1 MNPYKGKKHWV
12 HAKTGNE
19 MGDGPMPYFSRSGNL
34 AFADSRLSDNAG
46 DMNSGSKKELMT
58 AIAALNRAVNSGVYE
73 KQYVNQAEVTRRRLE
88 LVTAAVNDKDGE
100 AWKAFG
106 EVIGDEVFETM
117 GREAFAG
124 KTLLHK
130 PLSKGEVGRIRIRKK
145 DVITYFATRN
155 PEVVASQVR
164 QFYVYPPEYYLV
176 GRILIEDA
184 EIEQASG
191 DLLDDKFQDGLEQ
204 MQRQQDLV
212 WKRLVDA
219 SSSVYN
225 DSFLFN
231 TFTPTV
237 YASMQNQVMR
247 WGIPV
252 HMAVISFDIWPD
264 IIADTEFSTWFD
276 PVSKHEIVA
285 NGYLGSIL
293 GTALHTDGFKY
304 DTLKVLEPGEV
315 YFLGA
320 PANLGAITRRKDLA
334 TAPINLHLLG
344 RPERG
349 WFAEQIEGMA
359 IVNPRAAVK
368 GRKF

>member
-1 MNPYKGKKHWV
+1 MS
-12 HAKTGNE
+12 HAQNIKDNTE
-19 MGDGPMPYFSRSGNL
+19 RSLKGNL
-34 AFADSRLSDNAG
+34 LERVTTEAQVY
-46 DMNSGSKKELMT
+46 GSKTSMT
-58 AIAALNRAVNSGVYE
+58 ITGRFYLVTSKRECGGTRKVSIRDSLDLLATRGVEVNST
-73 KQYVNQAEVTRRRLE
+73 QP
-88 LVTAAVNDKDGE
+88 
-100 AWKAFG
+100 
-106 EVIGDEVFETM
+106 
-117 GREAFAG
+117 
-124 KTLLHK
+124 H
-130 PLSKGEVGRIRIRKK
+130 SKKWSNK
-145 DVITYFATRN
+145 YD
-155 PEVVASQVR
+155 Q
-164 QFYVYPPEYYLV
+164 
-176 GRILIEDA
+176 
-184 EIEQASG
+184 
-191 DLLDDKFQDGLEQ
+191 DLLEQ

-212 WKRLVDA
+212 WKRLIDA
-219 SSSVYN
+219 SATAYN

-237 YASMQNQVMR
+237 FASMQNQVMR

-285 NGYLGSIL
+285 NGYLGNIL